1 MRKFK
6 ALFYPDSIAVVGA
19 HNDPSRLGY
28 TLVKNLKEF
37 GYEGRVYPINP
48 KLADKEMFGYKF
60 YASLLEIPDKIDLA
74 VIAIGARSSL
84 LSLKECAA
92 KGVGSA
98 IVLAAGFSESLTDEG
113 RSMELEMRRISEE
126 SGMVIVGPNCL
137 GVLNSSKKIC
147 TFAEAE
153 PFKGHGKISIIF
165 QSGSLA
171 SSFACLANL
180 RGFYLNKAVS
190 TGNEAAATLNDFLE
204 YLIEDSETQVI
215 AMYIEQVRNGRRFI
229 ELCNSTVKPLV
240 AMKIGRSEMGKMAA
254 KSHTAALAGSIEV
267 WNSVCRQVGIIQA
280 ETFEE
285 LYDFSMALTSPWKPK
300 GGNVGI
306 VTSPGGPSVIAADFC
321 GQQGLAVPQLT
332 NESMDALRKMLPP
345 FASIV
350 NPVDMTMSALEDL
363 NVYSRVVEIVAS
375 DRNIDAV
382 LVIAPLKHHFRIAE
396 IVAEVVDKVEKP
408 ILVAWTGLLDFDEL
422 LKAMSFL
429 GEKDIP
435 NYYMPERAIKAIK
448 VMLNQT
454 QIERA
459 KLNKIAR

>member
-1 MRKFK
+1 
-6 ALFYPDSIAVVGA
+6 
-19 HNDPSRLGY
+19 
-28 TLVKNLKEF
+28 
-37 GYEGRVYPINP
+37 
-48 KLADKEMFGYKF
+48 
-60 YASLLEIPDKIDLA
+60 
-74 VIAIGARSSL
+74 
-84 LSLKECAA
+84 
-92 KGVGSA
+92 
-98 IVLAAGFSESLTDEG
+98 
-113 RSMELEMRRISEE
+113 MELEMRRISEE

-215 AMYIEQVRNGRRFI
+215 AMYIEQVRDGRRFI

-267 WNSVCRQVGIIQA
+267 WNSVCRQVGVIQA

-285 LYDFSMALTSPWKPK
+285 LYDFSMALTSPWKPR

-321 GQQGLAVPQLT
+321 GQLGLAVPQLT

-363 NVYSRVVEIVAS
+363 NVYTGVVEIVAS

-408 ILVAWTGLLDFDEL
+408 MVVAWTGLLDFEEL

-429 GEKDIP
+429 GEKNIP